1 MPPIANYALHLLL
14 AALLL
19 IIFFIVYMR
28 ITPYDEV
35 LLIRQGNNAAALS
48 LGGAVLGFAITIA
61 SAILHTANYQQFLG
75 WAAGAMVVQILAY
88 AVTTRLLH
96 MSKDHIESGNTAF
109 GGLLGAI
116 SLAMGAIN
124 AACIS

>member
-35 LLIRQGNNAAALS
+35 LLIRQGNNAAALPLPS
-48 LGGAVLGFAITIA
+48 CIRRIT
-61 SAILHTANYQQFLG
+61 SNS
-75 WAAGAMVVQILAY
+75 WAGQPAPWWCRYWPMP
-88 AVTTRLLH
+88 
-96 MSKDHIESGNTAF
+96 
-109 GGLLGAI
+109 
-116 SLAMGAIN
+116 
-124 AACIS
+124 

>member
-19 IIFFIVYMR
+19 IIFFIVYVR

-48 LGGAVLGFAITIA
+48 LAGAVLGFAITIA

-75 WAAGAMVVQILAY
+75 WAAGAMLVQILAY